1 MEKKWFTLEEANAML
16 PQIREE
22 IGKLQSIKRDFE
34 KQFLRLKQ
42 LKEQLGTPRPGQPD
56 PYFTLE
62 GELEF
67 MQIEARTLVQSIH
80 MKGAQL
86 KDLDM
91 GLVDFP
97 SLRNGQEVLLCWRLG
112 EESIAYWHGV
122 NDGYSGRKLIEE
134 NGFGQL

>member
-1 MEKKWFTLEEANAML
+1 MEKKWFTLEEANALL
-16 PQIREE
+16 PTIRQE
-22 IGKLQSIKRDFE
+22 IDQLQSIKQQFE
-34 KQFLRLKQ
+34 RRFMQLRL
-42 LKEQLGTPRPGQPD
+42 LKEQLGTPREGQPD

-62 GELEF
+62 SELEF

-97 SLRNGQEVLLCWRLG
+97 SLRGGEEVLLCWRLG
-112 EESIAYWHGV
+112 EEKISYWHGLS
-122 NDGYSGRKLIEE
+122 DGFAGRKLIEE
-134 NGFGQL
+134 D

>member
-1 MEKKWFTLEEANAML
+1 MEKKWFTLDEANALL
-16 PQIREE
+16 PTIRRELDE
-22 IGKLQSIKRDFE
+22 LQTIRHEFE
-34 KQFLRLKQ
+34 KRFMQLKQ
-42 LKEQLGTPRPGQPD
+42 LKEQLGTPRSNQPD

-62 GELEF
+62 SELEF

-97 SLRNGQEVLLCWRLG
+97 SLRDGEEVLLCWRLG
-112 EESIAYWHGV
+112 EDTISYWHGV
-122 NDGYSGRKLIEE
+122 NDGYSGRRRIE
-134 NGFGQL
+134 